1 MKNFLAHKP
10 STLSKE
16 LSEDF
21 NHQRLWA
28 KHYLSSYKDYLISDQ
43 SNNSVPPPQFKVAVT
58 SPKLKNPSGL
68 VL

>member
-21 NHQRLWA
+21 NNQRLWA
-28 KHYLSSYKDYLISDQ
+28 KHYISSYKDYLITDR
-43 SNNSVPPPQFKVAVT
+43 
-58 SPKLKNPSGL
+58 
-68 VL
+68 